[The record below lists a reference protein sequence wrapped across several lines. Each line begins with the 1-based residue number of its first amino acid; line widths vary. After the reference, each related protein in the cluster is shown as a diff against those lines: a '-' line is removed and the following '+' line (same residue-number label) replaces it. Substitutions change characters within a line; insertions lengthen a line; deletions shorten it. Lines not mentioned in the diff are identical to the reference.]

1 MLNRLSYKLVVAVAA
16 ALLTVMVAGFI
27 LLNHQLIRSAEYDI
41 LQSYSREIQQIGDN
55 LDTYTA
61 GLEDTLLSLLCDT
74 RLQEA
79 INRPP
84 EEETLEN
91 QLAEIRTLRE
101 VVSYVESNRHVN
113 RVRLYLSDEKILSRE
128 QVNFFSHTDALDTP
142 EYQEMTGRR
151 MSLHWMGLHRVKTTY
166 ADDEYVTLGLLYR
179 GNFLSES
186 RNWAL
191 ILLDLLPGTFTDAL
205 DKIASAYDGAQALIA
220 DSAGNVMVGGDRPLW
235 LDALNGHGW
244 NGGLGFFDCD
254 GQEYAYVRQSLGAA
268 DWSIA
273 VAVPRESLRNSQQT
287 LLTAILFVL
296 GLLIIALLALISIT
310 LYARSIR
317 RYIHALNESLQQS
330 GDADTTSIPAHRALF
345 NLDRNIAYLLETN
358 RKLTENKLEAQLR
371 ERDVTLQ
378 ALQAQINPH
387 FLYNTLDAINWMAIR
402 EHSTEVSEAITTL
415 ADYFR
420 LSLSHGRSVV
430 TLEEDAEITRK
441 YLDLY
446 RRRYEYVYTV
456 EWDLQ
461 PQSLKRPCPS

>member
-220 DSAGNVMVGGDRPLW
+220 DSAGNVMVGGDSPLW

-254 GQEYAYVRQSLGAA
+254 GRSTLMSARAWG
-268 DWSIA
+268 
-273 VAVPRESLRNSQQT
+273 PRTGRLPWRCRGRACA
-287 LLTAILFVL
+287 TA
-296 GLLIIALLALISIT
+296 S
-310 LYARSIR
+310 R
-317 RYIHALNESLQQS
+317 R
-330 GDADTTSIPAHRALF
+330 
-345 NLDRNIAYLLETN
+345 
-358 RKLTENKLEAQLR
+358 
-371 ERDVTLQ
+371 
-378 ALQAQINPH
+378 
-387 FLYNTLDAINWMAIR
+387 
-402 EHSTEVSEAITTL
+402 
-415 ADYFR
+415 
-420 LSLSHGRSVV
+420 
-430 TLEEDAEITRK
+430 
-441 YLDLY
+441 
-446 RRRYEYVYTV
+446 
-456 EWDLQ
+456 
-461 PQSLKRPCPS
+461 C